1 MVDRSTPTMTETKP
15 PWTICK
21 AAMWDMESRLRRAL
35 GPNFDIAPEP
45 VFFLPET
52 GIERAFAAI
61 APNLECCQPIVF
73 MI

>member
-1 MVDRSTPTMTETKP
+1 MEGQSPATVAETKQ

-35 GPNFDIAPEP
+35 GLNFDSVPKPA
-45 VFFLPET
+45 FFLPET
-52 GIERAFAAI
+52 GIKRAFAAI
-61 APNLECCQPIVF
+61 TPNLECCQPIVF